1 MTFRLCK
8 IKTVLI
14 GMAVLMLIGIV
25 TAAAGSVSVRTGS
38 NTSGGVLLGDADCDG
53 KVNINDVT
61 RIQMVL
67 ALWSFNGDFS
77 DAAADIDGNGKLEIF
92 DATLLQQWLAE
103 MTVTYSIG
111 EPLEAAAETTEASTQ
126 SPTDEDGWGREIF
139 RP

>member
-14 GMAVLMLIGIV
+14 SMAVLMLIGIV
-25 TAAAGSVSVRTGS
+25 TAAAGNISGRSGS
-38 NTSGGVLLGDADCDG
+38 NASGGVLLGDADCDG
-53 KVNINDVT
+53 DVNINDVT

-67 ALWSFNGDFS
+67 AQWSINGDFS
-77 DAAADIDGNGKLEIF
+77 EAAADIDGNGRLEIF

-103 MTVTYSIG
+103 MTVAYSIG
-111 EPLEAAAETTEASTQ
+111 EPLEAPEETTEATTQ
-126 SPTDEDGWGREIF
+126 SPTDEEGWGREIF